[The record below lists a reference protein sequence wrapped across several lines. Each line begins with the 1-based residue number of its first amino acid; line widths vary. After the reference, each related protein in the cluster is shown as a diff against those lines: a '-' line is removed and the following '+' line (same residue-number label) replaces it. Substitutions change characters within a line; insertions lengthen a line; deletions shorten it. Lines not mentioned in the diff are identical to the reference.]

1 MIINSDAIVLKR
13 FPYGESSI
21 ICRCFVKEIGKT
33 SFIVHGAHRKK
44 SSKAA
49 YFQPGNC
56 INIIF
61 YYKDNRNLQ
70 TISKT
75 SFSKNWIHIQ
85 NDLKKIAYTMAVIE
99 LTDKCIS
106 ENDEHKDLFI
116 ILLNVLEKIENEP
129 SQLNLIYWY
138 YQYQLLEKL
147 GFKPDFDQ
155 SELDFIPLPNPYKS
169 TNAKMV
175 FGCFENGEMGIN
187 KNISLLKNDRKIIS
201 NYLNTCLGIHFSELK
216 NIKSLRVLNALL
228 N

>member
-33 SFIVHGAHRKK
+33 SFIVHGAYRKK

-49 YFQPGNC
+49 YFQPGNYL
-56 INIIF
+56 NIIF

-75 SFSKNWIHIQ
+75 SFSKNWIHIPK
-85 NDLKKIAYTMAVIE
+85 DLKKIAYTMAVIE

-116 ILLNVLEKIENEP
+116 ILLNVLEKIENEL
-129 SQLNLIYWY
+129 SELNLIYWY

-155 SELDFIPLPNPYKS
+155 SELEFIPLPNPYKS
-169 TNAKMV
+169 TNSKMV

-187 KNISLLKNDRKIIS
+187 KNIALLKNDRKIIS

-216 NIKSLRVLNALL
+216 NIKSLKVLNSLL

>member
-13 FPYGESSI
+13 FPYGESSL

-129 SQLNLIYWY
+129 SELNLIYWY
-138 YQYQLLEKL
+138 
-147 GFKPDFDQ
+147 
-155 SELDFIPLPNPYKS
+155 
-169 TNAKMV
+169 
-175 FGCFENGEMGIN
+175 
-187 KNISLLKNDRKIIS
+187 
-201 NYLNTCLGIHFSELK
+201 
-216 NIKSLRVLNALL
+216 
-228 N
+228 

>member
-49 YFQPGNC
+49 YFQPGNY

-75 SFSKNWIHIQ
+75 SFSKNWIHIPK
-85 NDLKKIAYTMAVIE
+85 DLKKIAYTMAVIE

-116 ILLNVLEKIENEP
+116 ILLNVLEKIENELTE
-129 SQLNLIYWY
+129 LNLIYWY

-155 SELDFIPLPNPYKS
+155 SELEFIPLPNPYKS

-201 NYLNTCLGIHFSELK
+201 NYLNTCLGIHFAELK
-216 NIKSLRVLNALL
+216 NIKSLKVLNSLL

>member
-49 YFQPGNC
+49 YFQPGNF

-61 YYKDNRNLQ
+61 YYKNNRNLQ

-75 SFSKNWIHIQ
+75 SFSKNWIHIPK
-85 NDLKKIAYTMAVIE
+85 DLKKIAYTMAVIE

-116 ILLNVLEKIENEP
+116 ILLNVLEKIDNEP
-129 SQLNLIYWY
+129 SELNLIYWY

-216 NIKSLRVLNALL
+216 NIKSLKVLNSLL

>member
-1 MIINSDAIVLKR
+1 MIIQSDAIVLKR

-129 SQLNLIYWY
+129 SELNLIYWY

-216 NIKSLRVLNALL
+216 NIKSLKVLNSLL

>member
-13 FPYGESSI
+13 FPYGESSL

-116 ILLNVLEKIENEP
+116 ILLNVLEKIDNEP
-129 SQLNLIYWY
+129 SELNLIYWY

-216 NIKSLRVLNALL
+216 NIKSLKVLNSLL

>member
-129 SQLNLIYWY
+129 SELNLIYWY

-169 TNAKMV
+169 TNAKIV

-201 NYLNTCLGIHFSELK
+201 NYLNTCLGIHFAELK
-216 NIKSLRVLNALL
+216 NIKSLKVLNSLL

>member
-21 ICRCFVKEIGKT
+21 ICRCFVKDIGKT

-44 SSKAA
+44 FSKAA

-116 ILLNVLEKIENEP
+116 ILLNVLEKIENKP
-129 SQLNLIYWY
+129 SELNLIYWY

-216 NIKSLRVLNALL
+216 NIKSLKVLNSLL

>member
-1 MIINSDAIVLKR
+1 MISNSSAIVLKR

-129 SQLNLIYWY
+129 SELNLIYWY

-147 GFKPDFDQ
+147 GFKPDFNQ

-216 NIKSLRVLNALL
+216 NIKSLKVLNSLL

>member
-116 ILLNVLEKIENEP
+116 ILLNVLEKIDNEP
-129 SQLNLIYWY
+129 SELNMIYWY

-216 NIKSLRVLNALL
+216 NIKSLKVLNSLL

>member
-1 MIINSDAIVLKR
+1 MIINSDAIVIKR

-129 SQLNLIYWY
+129 SELNLIYWY

-201 NYLNTCLGIHFSELK
+201 NYLNTCLRIHFSELK
-216 NIKSLRVLNALL
+216 NIKSLKVLNSLL

>member
-1 MIINSDAIVLKR
+1 MIINSEAIVLKR

-44 SSKAA
+44 FSKAA

-75 SFSKNWIHIQ
+75 SFSKNWIHIPK
-85 NDLKKIAYTMAVIE
+85 DLKKIAYTMAVIE

-129 SQLNLIYWY
+129 SELNLIYWY

-216 NIKSLRVLNALL
+216 NIKSLKVLNSLL

>member
-75 SFSKNWIHIQ
+75 SFSKNWIHIPK
-85 NDLKKIAYTMAVIE
+85 DLKKIAYTMAVIE

-116 ILLNVLEKIENEP
+116 I
-129 SQLNLIYWY
+129 
-138 YQYQLLEKL
+138 
-147 GFKPDFDQ
+147 
-155 SELDFIPLPNPYKS
+155 
-169 TNAKMV
+169 
-175 FGCFENGEMGIN
+175 
-187 KNISLLKNDRKIIS
+187 
-201 NYLNTCLGIHFSELK
+201 
-216 NIKSLRVLNALL
+216 
-228 N
+228 

>member
-1 MIINSDAIVLKR
+1 MIIKSEAIVLKR
-13 FPYGESSI
+13 FSYGESSI

-75 SFSKNWIHIQ
+75 SFSKNWIHIPK
-85 NDLKKIAYTMAVIE
+85 DLKKIAYAMAVIE
-99 LTDKCIS
+99 LTDKCIP

-116 ILLNVLEKIENEP
+116 ILLNVLEKIENEL
-129 SQLNLIYWY
+129 SDLNLIYWY

-216 NIKSLRVLNALL
+216 NIKSLKVLNSLL

>member
-13 FPYGESSI
+13 FPYGESSL

-129 SQLNLIYWY
+129 SELNLIYWY

-155 SELDFIPLPNPYKS
+155 SELDFIALPNPYKS

-201 NYLNTCLGIHFSELK
+201 NYLNTCLGIHFAELK
-216 NIKSLRVLNALL
+216 NIKSLKVLNSLL

>member
-13 FPYGESSI
+13 FPYGESSL

-75 SFSKNWIHIQ
+75 SFSKNWINIQ

-129 SQLNLIYWY
+129 SELNLIYWY

-169 TNAKMV
+169 INAKMV

-216 NIKSLRVLNALL
+216 NIKSLKVLNSLL

>member
-1 MIINSDAIVLKR
+1 MIITSDAIVLKR

-33 SFIVHGAHRKK
+33 SFIVHGSHRKK
-44 SSKAA
+44 SSKDA
-49 YFQPGNC
+49 YFLPGNC

-116 ILLNVLEKIENEP
+116 ILLNVLEKIENELTE
-129 SQLNLIYWY
+129 LNLIYWY

-216 NIKSLRVLNALL
+216 NIKSLKVLNSLL

>member
-1 MIINSDAIVLKR
+1 MIINSDAVVLKR

-116 ILLNVLEKIENEP
+116 ILLNVLEKIENKP
-129 SQLNLIYWY
+129 SELNLIYWY

-147 GFKPDFDQ
+147 GFKPDFNQ

-216 NIKSLRVLNALL
+216 NIKSLKVLNSLL

>member
-61 YYKDNRNLQ
+61 YYKNNRKLQ
-70 TISKT
+70 TISNT
-75 SFSKNWIHIQ
+75 SFSKNWILIQ

-106 ENDEHKDLFI
+106 ENDEHL
-116 ILLNVLEKIENEP
+116 
-129 SQLNLIYWY
+129 SLIH
-138 YQYQLLEKL
+138 
-147 GFKPDFDQ
+147 
-155 SELDFIPLPNPYKS
+155 I
-169 TNAKMV
+169 
-175 FGCFENGEMGIN
+175 
-187 KNISLLKNDRKIIS
+187 
-201 NYLNTCLGIHFSELK
+201 
-216 NIKSLRVLNALL
+216 
-228 N
+228 

>member
-21 ICRCFVKEIGKT
+21 ICRCFVKKIGKT

-49 YFQPGNC
+49 YFQPGNY

-75 SFSKNWIHIQ
+75 SFSKNWIHKQ

-116 ILLNVLEKIENEP
+116 ILLNVLEKIENELTE
-129 SQLNLIYWY
+129 LNLIYWY

-216 NIKSLRVLNALL
+216 NIKSLKVLNSLL

>member
-13 FPYGESSI
+13 FPYGESSL

-70 TISKT
+70 TISRT

-216 NIKSLRVLNALL
+216 NIKSLKVLNSLL

>member
-1 MIINSDAIVLKR
+1 
-13 FPYGESSI
+13 
-21 ICRCFVKEIGKT
+21 
-33 SFIVHGAHRKK
+33 
-44 SSKAA
+44 
-49 YFQPGNC
+49 
-56 INIIF
+56 
-61 YYKDNRNLQ
+61 
-70 TISKT
+70 
-75 SFSKNWIHIQ
+75 
-85 NDLKKIAYTMAVIE
+85 MAVIE

-129 SQLNLIYWY
+129 SELNLIYWY

-169 TNAKMV
+169 TNAKVV

-216 NIKSLRVLNALL
+216 NIKSLIVLNSLL

>member
-49 YFQPGNC
+49 YFQPGNY

-75 SFSKNWIHIQ
+75 SFSKNWIHIPK
-85 NDLKKIAYTMAVIE
+85 DLKKIAYTMAVIE

-116 ILLNVLEKIENEP
+116 ILLNVLEKIENKP
-129 SQLNLIYWY
+129 SELNLIYWY

-201 NYLNTCLGIHFSELK
+201 NYLNTCLGIHFAELK
-216 NIKSLRVLNALL
+216 NIKSLKVLNSLL

>member
-13 FPYGESSI
+13 LPYGESSI

-116 ILLNVLEKIENEP
+116 ILLNVLEKIDNEP
-129 SQLNLIYWY
+129 SELNLIYWY

-216 NIKSLRVLNALL
+216 NIKSLKVLNSLL

>member
-1 MIINSDAIVLKR
+1 MIINSDAIVLRR

-129 SQLNLIYWY
+129 SELNLIYWY

-175 FGCFENGEMGIN
+175 FGCFENGEMAIN

-216 NIKSLRVLNALL
+216 NIKSLKVLNSLL

>member
-56 INIIF
+56 INIIS

-116 ILLNVLEKIENEP
+116 ILLNVLEKIENKP
-129 SQLNLIYWY
+129 SELNLIYWY

-216 NIKSLRVLNALL
+216 NIKSLKVLNSLL

>member
-13 FPYGESSI
+13 FPYGESSL

-106 ENDEHKDLFI
+106 END
-116 ILLNVLEKIENEP
+116 
-129 SQLNLIYWY
+129 
-138 YQYQLLEKL
+138 
-147 GFKPDFDQ
+147 
-155 SELDFIPLPNPYKS
+155 
-169 TNAKMV
+169 
-175 FGCFENGEMGIN
+175 
-187 KNISLLKNDRKIIS
+187 
-201 NYLNTCLGIHFSELK
+201 
-216 NIKSLRVLNALL
+216 
-228 N
+228 

>member
-13 FPYGESSI
+13 FPYGESSL

-75 SFSKNWIHIQ
+75 SYSKNWIHIQ

-129 SQLNLIYWY
+129 SELNLIYWY

-216 NIKSLRVLNALL
+216 NIKSLKVLNSLL

>member
-21 ICRCFVKEIGKT
+21 ICRCFVKKIGKT

-75 SFSKNWIHIQ
+75 SFSKNWIHIPK
-85 NDLKKIAYTMAVIE
+85 DLKKIAYTMAVIE

-116 ILLNVLEKIENEP
+116 ILLNVLEKIENKP
-129 SQLNLIYWY
+129 SELNLIYWY

-187 KNISLLKNDRKIIS
+187 KNIALLKNDRKIIS

-216 NIKSLRVLNALL
+216 NIKSLKVLNSLL

>member
-13 FPYGESSI
+13 FPYGESSL

-129 SQLNLIYWY
+129 SELNLIYWY

-187 KNISLLKNDRKIIS
+187 KNIALLKNDRKIIS

-216 NIKSLRVLNALL
+216 NIKSLKVLNSLL

>member
-1 MIINSDAIVLKR
+1 MIIQSDAIVLKR

-49 YFQPGNC
+49 YFQPGNY

-75 SFSKNWIHIQ
+75 SFSKNWIHIPK
-85 NDLKKIAYTMAVIE
+85 DLKKIAYTMAVIE

-116 ILLNVLEKIENEP
+116 ILLNVLEKIENELTE
-129 SQLNLIYWY
+129 LNLIYWY

-155 SELDFIPLPNPYKS
+155 SELEFIPLPNPYKS

-216 NIKSLRVLNALL
+216 NIKSLKVLNSLL

>member
-1 MIINSDAIVLKR
+1 MIINSDAIVLRR

-49 YFQPGNC
+49 YFQPGNY

-116 ILLNVLEKIENEP
+116 ILLNVLEKIENKP
-129 SQLNLIYWY
+129 SELNLIYWY

-216 NIKSLRVLNALL
+216 NIKSLKVLNSLL